1 MILLTD
7 EALEPERVTE
17 AVLTPANGGV
27 VTFLGVT
34 RDNTGGRS
42 VRYLEYEAY
51 EPMAEAKLAE
61 IAAAIR
67 EELPV
72 EDLAIAHRLGRLEI
86 GDVSLIV
93 AVGSPHR
100 EAAFRACAQ
109 VVDRIKQTVPIWK
122 KEYFVDGEV
131 WVESPEFFERR
142 GAGAAPGVT

>member
-1 MILLTD
+1 MILLTS

-17 AVLTPANGGV
+17 AVRGPSNGGV
-27 VTFLGVT
+27 ATFLGVT
-34 RDNTGGRS
+34 RDNTGGRQT
-42 VRYLEYEAY
+42 RFLEYEAY

-61 IAAAIR
+61 IAAEIR
-67 EELPV
+67 EEWPV
-72 EDLAIAHRLGRLEI
+72 EDVAIAHRLGRLEI

-122 KEYFVDGEV
+122 KEHFVDGEV
-131 WVESPEFFERR
+131 WVESPEFFEAH
-142 GAGAAPGVT
+142 GAGDR

>member
-7 EALEPERVTE
+7 KALEPELVTE
-17 AVLTPANGGV
+17 AVRAPTNGGV

-42 VRYLEYEAY
+42 TRYLEYEAY

-61 IAAAIR
+61 IAAEIR
-67 EELPV
+67 EEWPV
-72 EDLAIAHRLGRLEI
+72 EDVAIAHRLGRLEI

-122 KEYFVDGEV
+122 KEHFVDGEV
-131 WVESPEFFERR
+131 WVESPEFFESR
-142 GAGAAPGVT
+142 GAGATPGG

>member
-1 MILLTD
+1 MILLTEESLVPD
-7 EALEPERVTE
+7 HVTE
-17 AVLTPANGGV
+17 AVRSPANGGV

-34 RDNTGGRS
+34 RDNTSGRQ

-61 IAAAIR
+61 IATEIS
-67 EELPV
+67 EEWPV
-72 EDLAIAHRLGRLEI
+72 EDIAIAHRLGRLEI
-86 GDVSLIV
+86 GDISLVV

-131 WVESPEFFERR
+131 WVESPEFFEAR
-142 GAGAAPGVT
+142 GAGAAPGGT